1 MSQMALF
8 HLVTPP
14 INPAHVEMSPCAP
27 PKKDSTQ
34 TMIGMHTQKS
44 LHFLHLILQLK
55 LLIMNNNTFLMVY
68 YIIANSSTGAASV
81 HVMQS
86 SEKGS
91 LEIPQQSEENGM
103 NNRYIWEYNIIL
115 LLLPMVF
122 C

>member
-1 MSQMALF
+1 MALF
-8 HLVTPP
+8 YLVTPL
-14 INPAHVEMSPCAP
+14 INPAHVETSPCAP

-34 TMIGMHTQKS
+34 IMIGIHTQKS
-44 LHFLHLILQLK
+44 LHFLYLILQLK
-55 LLIMNNNTFLMVY
+55 LLIMNDNIFLMAY
-68 YIIANSSTGAASV
+68 YIIANSSTGSASV

-91 LEIPQQSEENGM
+91 LKIPQQSEENGM
-103 NNRYIWEYNIIL
+103 NNRYIWEYNIL